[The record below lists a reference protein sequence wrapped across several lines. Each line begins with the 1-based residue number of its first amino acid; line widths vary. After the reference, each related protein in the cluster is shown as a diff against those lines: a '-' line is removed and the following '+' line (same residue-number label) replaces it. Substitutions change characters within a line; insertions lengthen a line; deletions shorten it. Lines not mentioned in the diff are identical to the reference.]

1 MTYKEKRNATK
12 NIQCFSLIRLVKDV
26 LYEGHDKPFFSFY
39 DGDYFCGYDDNG
51 NIKLSHEI
59 NDAQIISCN
68 EYGNEVLNKIVDLIT
83 EHKLNYQHIFV
94 QDFNE
99 LNESTGWLQHY
110 PNYRYE
116 RSLIPLKIYEKTPAY
131 YIAIDKVKEQSWSE
145 KYDEIITNIHIK
157 NRRNPT
163 NEEYA
168 YLLRKDCNVLKL
180 ILMKNRGRREF
191 DLFIID
197 KQRYGGI
204 N

>member
-1 MTYKEKRNATK
+1 M
-12 NIQCFSLIRLVKDV
+12 
-26 LYEGHDKPFFSFY
+26 YEGRDKPFFSFY
-39 DGDYFCGYDDNG
+39 DGDYFCGCDDNG
-51 NIKLSHEI
+51 NVKLSHEI

-68 EYGNEVLNKIVDLIT
+68 DYGNKVLNKMVDLIT

-116 RSLIPLKIYEKTPAY
+116 RCLIPLKIYEKTPAY
-131 YIAIDKVKEQSWSE
+131 YTAIDKVREQSWSE
-145 KYDEIITNIHIK
+145 KYDEIITNIHIR

-168 YLLRKDCNVLKL
+168 YLLRKDCYALKL
-180 ILMKNRGRREF
+180 ILIKNRGRREF
-191 DLFIID
+191 DLLMLD

>member
-1 MTYKEKRNATK
+1 MTYKEKKKATK

-26 LYEGHDKPFFSFY
+26 LYEGHTEPFYSFY
-39 DGDYFCGYDDNG
+39 DGDYFCGFDDNG

-59 NDAQIISCN
+59 NDAKIINCN
-68 EYGNEVLNKIVDLIT
+68 DYGNEVLNKMVDLIK
-83 EHKLNYQHIFV
+83 ERKLNYQHIFV

-116 RSLIPLKIYEKTPAY
+116 RCLIPLKIYERTPAY
-131 YIAIDKVKEQSWSE
+131 YTAIDNVRKQSWSE
-145 KYDEIITNIHIK
+145 NSEEIITEIRIK
-157 NRRNPT
+157 NRRKPT
-163 NEEYA
+163 DEEYG
-168 YLLRKDCNVLKL
+168 YLLHKDCYTLHS

-197 KQRYGGI
+197 KHRYGRR
-204 N
+204 

>member
-1 MTYKEKRNATK
+1 MTYTEKKKATK

-26 LYEGHDKPFFSFY
+26 LYEGHNEPFYSFY
-39 DGDYFCGYDDNG
+39 DGDYFCGFDDND

-68 EYGNEVLNKIVDLIT
+68 DYGNEVLNKMVDLIK
-83 EHKLNYQHIFV
+83 ERKLNYQHIFV

-116 RSLIPLKIYEKTPAY
+116 RCLIPLKIYERTPAY
-131 YIAIDKVKEQSWSE
+131 YTAIDKVRKQSWSE
-145 KYDEIITNIHIK
+145 NCDEIITEIRIK
-157 NRRNPT
+157 NRREPT
-163 NEEYA
+163 DEEYG
-168 YLLRKDCNVLKL
+168 YLLHKDCYMLHS

-197 KQRYGGI
+197 KHRYGRR
-204 N
+204 